1 MMSILKRLVLTLR
14 QQWLEKW
21 HAILVEEEESK
32 YNEDIALQRF
42 STDLYRHD
50 EGEYIGNTAP
60 DLGVS

>member
-1 MMSILKRLVLTLR
+1 MMSILKRRVRTLR

-32 YNEDIALQRF
+32 YNEAIALQKF
-42 STDLYRHD
+42 DADLYRHD
-50 EGEYIGNTAP
+50 ECENIGNTAP